1 MTNNTT
7 ATGRK
12 VLAATAIIAGLL
24 CIAVIPKIAM
34 NAQAVILLNVYNFVE
49 QAGNPA
55 LMAAPKMVTFW
66 YPFWSVM
73 TMIAGTILLLLAAPI
88 YRNEYWARPIA
99 LGLLAI
105 PCVAG
110 AGLIG
115 PIVKFAIDHIM
126 SAVGIMGLGLIPFL
140 IMLLYEKSSGKLKVI
155 NFVVFMALGLTAAW
169 NFGNFHGGFRILWS
183 FLIASPKY
191 MIYSY
196 AIGTPVALI
205 GVVMAMLGIPLLA
218 GRSRKGY
225 WLCVSANALFVVGT
239 GTIMLGNPQTL
250 EFYVGTAAGLIT
262 LILLLSP
269 KIGGQLVDHKPLLSL
284 NPSSKSSLSNPV
296 VEGNTSVHSQ

>member
-7 ATGRK
+7 ATGCK
-12 VLAATAIIAGLL
+12 VMAITAVIAGLY
-24 CIAVIPKIAM
+24 CIAAIPKIAM
-34 NAQAVILLNVYNFVE
+34 NAQGVILLNVYKFVE
-49 QAGNPA
+49 EAGNPA

-66 YPFWSVM
+66 YPFWSVL
-73 TMIAGTILLLLAAPI
+73 TMVAGIILILLAGSI

-110 AGLIG
+110 AALIG
-115 PIVKFAIDHIM
+115 PIVKFATPYITSSVAIM
-126 SAVGIMGLGLIPFL
+126 TLGLIPFL
-140 IMLLYEKSSGKLKVI
+140 IILLYEKSPGKLKVI

-169 NFGNFHGGFRILWS
+169 NFANFHGGFRILWS
-183 FLIASPKY
+183 FLITSPKY

-196 AIGTPVALI
+196 AIGTPVILI
-205 GVVMAMLGIPLLA
+205 GVVLAMVGIPLLA

-225 WLCVSANALFVVGT
+225 WLCVTANALFTVGT
-239 GTIMLGNPQTL
+239 GTVMLGNPQTL
-250 EFYVGTAAGLIT
+250 EFYVGTAAGLLT

-269 KIGGQLVDHKPLLSL
+269 KIGGQLVDHKPLLSVG
-284 NPSSKSSLSNPV
+284 K
-296 VEGNTSVHSQ
+296 E